1 MSTGVACTG
10 RANRWLDARA
20 ADGRCA
26 ALGAAQLR
34 RKGSLLAAHQPCR
47 RGIPCLTARDG
58 SGTAHGYGN
67 VCGRAHA
74 RAMRCPSAAYLS
86 VRACARSRA
95 RVFTCAGLSLC
106 ACVSELLSCMCVH
119 IPILHVSPPFPFP
132 RATRLHNSV
141 SDCATPRETDR
152 VRSRMTNCSASPP
165 RPVCAG
171 YAHAAGLHAIDWPR
185 KDQGLQPLH
194 ICAGT
199 GLALATCAPGLVA
212 QSNGVRSLASV
223 A

>member
-1 MSTGVACTG
+1 MPTGVACTG

-58 SGTAHGYGN
+58 SGTAHGLRKRVRTRTCTGDALPECRFS
-67 VCGRAHA
+67 VCA
-74 RAMRCPSAAYLS
+74 R
-86 VRACARSRA
+86 VRVFACAC
-95 RVFTCAGLSLC
+95 VHVCAVLSLC
-106 ACVSELLSCMCVH
+106 ACVSELLSCMRVH

-141 SDCATPRETDR
+141 SDCATPRETRAADDQLQCF
-152 VRSRMTNCSASPP
+152 VP
-165 RPVCAG
+165 RAVCAG

-185 KDQGLQPLH
+185 EDQGLQPLH

-199 GLALATCAPGLVA
+199 GLALATSAPGLG
-212 QSNGVRSLASV
+212 SPLPHLHRD
-223 A
+223 